1 MLIHTHK
8 LKRKQSM
15 NMIQSSSTFKVETH
29 TSNATRVLFY
39 DQTHSTNTKRDVIY
53 KEYASTYKK
62 KQKKKPYRVKA

>member
-1 MLIHTHK
+1 
-8 LKRKQSM
+8 M
-15 NMIQSSSTFKVETH
+15 NMIQTSSTFKVETH

-62 KQKKKPYRVKA
+62 KIKKNLQS